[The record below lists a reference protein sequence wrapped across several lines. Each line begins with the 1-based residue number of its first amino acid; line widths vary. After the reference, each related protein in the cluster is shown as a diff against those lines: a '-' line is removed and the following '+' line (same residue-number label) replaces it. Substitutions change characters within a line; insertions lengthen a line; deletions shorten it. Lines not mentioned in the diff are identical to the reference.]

1 MKMDHDRTSQLS
13 EAEIEAVKMNQD
25 IIRRMAE
32 NCQKIKTCFLATCAL
47 FAAFSG
53 KGGALSG
60 WRVYAAF
67 LVIAAVFW
75 VMDAKYLNLER
86 GFRKHHE
93 NIVGRKLCVLDIWRF
108 SPAGNTSTL
117 MQTMFS
123 FSEAIYPAMIIAI
136 SLLIA

>member
-1 MKMDHDRTSQLS
+1 MKMAHDRTSQLS

-32 NCQKIKTCFLATCAL
+32 SCQKIKTCFLATCAL
-47 FAAFSG
+47 FAAFAG

-86 GFRKHHE
+86 GFRKNHE
-93 NIVGRKLCVLDIWRF
+93 NIVGRKLCALDIWKF
-108 SPAGNTSTL
+108 SPAGNASML